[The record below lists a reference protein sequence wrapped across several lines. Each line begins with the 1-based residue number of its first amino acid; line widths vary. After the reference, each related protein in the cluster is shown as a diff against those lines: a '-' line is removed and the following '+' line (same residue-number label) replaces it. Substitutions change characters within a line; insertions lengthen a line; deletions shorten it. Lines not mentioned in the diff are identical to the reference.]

1 MFETLKNAFK
11 SKEIRVKIW
20 ITLALILVYRIG
32 CYIPIPTFNM
42 FAVTH
47 SADTSDFLSILNV
60 ITGGSMQN
68 ATLFALGVLPF
79 INSSIIMQ
87 LLALVIP
94 ALEKMSKEGEEGR
107 KKLTQITRIVA
118 VVLAVVQAI
127 GIVVAFR
134 YINVSYVNDKGQQ
147 VSETLNGFATIFS
160 FESGAEN
167 PILTMALTIVML
179 VAGSVMV
186 MWLSERITEY
196 GIGNGTSIIIFIG
209 ILSTAGTTMA
219 ESFKLVG
226 NEWTYIW
233 NIIGFILVVVA
244 VLAFIVFMD
253 GAERRITVQYSKQI
267 KGNKMYGGQST
278 YIPIRVNGSGVM
290 PIIFA
295 SSLLM
300 FPQMIIQL
308 FFSNTEAAVWYAQY
322 MGSGTAVYYVLLALF
337 ILGFSYFYAQIQFNP
352 EDVSKNI
359 QQYGGFIP
367 GIRAGKPTSDFL
379 KKINNRI
386 TFFGAVFLMCLAL
399 IPTFIFR
406 ALAMGNGTWAA
417 PALPFANS
425 FSATGLLIVVSVALE
440 LNKQLESQIMM
451 KHYKGFLK

>member
-11 SKEIRVKIW
+11 TKDIRRKIW
-20 ITLALILVYRIG
+20 MTLLLVLVYRIG
-32 CYIPIPTFNM
+32 CYIPIPSLNISVLQGAFS
-42 FAVTH
+42 
-47 SADTSDFLSILNV
+47 SADFLGVLSS

-68 ATLFALGVLPF
+68 ATLFALGILPF
-79 INSSIIMQ
+79 INSFIIMQ
-87 LLALVIP
+87 LLTLVIP
-94 ALEKMSKEGEEGR
+94 ALERMSKEGEEGR
-107 KKLTQITRIVA
+107 NKLTQITRIVA
-118 VVLAVVQAI
+118 IGLAVIQAI
-127 GIVVAFR
+127 GIVIMWHNSQGIVPLFDYEIGSTTA
-134 YINVSYVNDKGQQ
+134 
-147 VSETLNGFATIFS
+147 
-160 FESGAEN
+160 
-167 PILTMALTIVML
+167 PILTMAITIIIL
-179 VAGSVMV
+179 VAGSTMV

-209 ILSTAGTTMA
+209 ILATAGTSIA
-219 ESFKLVG
+219 GAFKQVTE
-226 NEWTYIW
+226 NWTYIW
-233 NIIGFILVVVA
+233 NIIGYILVVVA
-244 VLAFIVFMD
+244 ILAFIVFVD
-253 GAERRITVQYSKQI
+253 GAERRITVQYAKQV
-267 KGNKMYGGQST
+267 KGNKMYGGQTT

-308 FFSNTEAAVWYAQY
+308 FFSDSEAAVWYARY
-322 MGSGTAVYYVLLALF
+322 MGTGTPVYYVLLALL

-352 EDVSKNI
+352 DDVSKNL

-386 TFFGAVFLMCLAL
+386 TLFGAIFLMLISL
-399 IPTFIFR
+399 IPTFVFL
-406 ALAMGNGTWAA
+406 ALSGQYSGYD
-417 PALPFANS
+417 LGLANS

-440 LNKQLESQIMM
+440 INKQLESQIMM

>member
-32 CYIPIPTFNM
+32 CYIPIPTFNIAAM
-42 FAVTH
+42 QQAEAF
-47 SADTSDFLSILNV
+47 SSDFLSILNV

-79 INSSIIMQ
+79 INSAIIMQ

-127 GIVVAFR
+127 GIVVAFK
-134 YINVSYVNDKGQQ
+134 SYFIDV
-147 VSETLNGFATIFS
+147 FS
-160 FESGAEN
+160 FESGADN
-167 PILTMALTIVML
+167 PILTMALTIVLL
-179 VAGSVMV
+179 VGGSVMV

-244 VLAFIVFMD
+244 VLTFIVFMD

-386 TFFGAVFLMCLAL
+386 TFFGAVFLMCLSL

>member
-11 SKEIRVKIW
+11 TKEIRVKIFF
-20 ITLALILVYRIG
+20 TLLLVVVYRIG
-32 CYIPIPTFNM
+32 CYIPVPTLDTQ
-42 FAVTH
+42 AVQ
-47 SADTSDFLSILNV
+47 SIFSSSVDFFGVLGM
-60 ITGGSMQN
+60 ITGGSMAN
-68 ATLFALGVLPF
+68 ATLFALGILPF
-79 INSSIIMQ
+79 INSFIIMQ
-87 LLALVIP
+87 LLTLVIP
-94 ALEKMSKEGEEGR
+94 ALERMSKEGEEGR
-107 KKLTQITRIVA
+107 KKITQITRIVA
-118 VVLAVVQAI
+118 IVLAVIQAI
-127 GIVVAFR
+127 GIVVTLNNGNAIRPIF
-134 YINVSYVNDKGQQ
+134 SYEEG
-147 VSETLNGFATIFS
+147 SETA
-160 FESGAEN
+160 
-167 PILTMALTIVML
+167 PILTMAITIVIM
-179 VAGSVMV
+179 VAGSTMV

-209 ILSTAGTTMA
+209 ILSSAGTSIA
-219 ESFKLVG
+219 NALKQVG
-226 NEWTYIW
+226 DNWVYIW
-233 NIIGFILVVVA
+233 NIIGYILVVVA
-244 VLAFIVFMD
+244 ILTFIVFID
-253 GAERRITVQYSKQI
+253 GSERRITVQYSKQI

-308 FFSNTEAAVWYAQY
+308 FFSNTSAASWYAQY
-322 MGSGTAVYYVLLALF
+322 MGSDTPVYYVLLALL

-379 KKINNRI
+379 RKINNRI
-386 TFFGAVFLMCLAL
+386 TLFGAVFLMVIAL
-399 IPTFIFR
+399 VPTFIFL
-406 ALAMGNGTWAA
+406 ALSGAYSGNTYDLG
-417 PALPFANS
+417 LANS

>member
-32 CYIPIPTFNM
+32 CYIPIPTFNIAAM
-42 FAVTH
+42 QQAEAF
-47 SADTSDFLSILNV
+47 SSDFLSILNV

-127 GIVVAFR
+127 GIVVAFK
-134 YINVSYVNDKGQQ
+134 SYFIDV
-147 VSETLNGFATIFS
+147 FS
-160 FESGAEN
+160 FESGADN
-167 PILTMALTIVML
+167 PILTMALTIVLL
-179 VAGSVMV
+179 VGGSVMV

-244 VLAFIVFMD
+244 VLTFIVFMD

-308 FFSNTEAAVWYAQY
+308 FFRNTEAAVWYAQY

-386 TFFGAVFLMCLAL
+386 TFFGAVFLMCLSL

>member
-1 MFETLKNAFK
+1 MYETLKNAFK

-32 CYIPIPTFNM
+32 CYIPIPTFNVAAM
-42 FAVTH
+42 QQAEAF
-47 SADTSDFLSILNV
+47 SSDFLSILNV

-127 GIVVAFR
+127 GIVVAFK
-134 YINVSYVNDKGQQ
+134 SYFIDV
-147 VSETLNGFATIFS
+147 FS
-160 FESGAEN
+160 FESGADN
-167 PILTMALTIVML
+167 PILTMALTIVLL
-179 VAGSVMV
+179 VGGSVMV

-244 VLAFIVFMD
+244 VLTFIVFMD

-386 TFFGAVFLMCLAL
+386 TFFGAVFLMCLSL

>member
-11 SKEIRVKIW
+11 TKEIRVKIW

-32 CYIPIPTFNM
+32 CYIPIPTFDIAAMQDATAFN
-42 FAVTH
+42 
-47 SADTSDFLSILNV
+47 SDFLSILNV

-94 ALEKMSKEGEEGR
+94 ALEKLSKEGEEGR

-127 GIVVAFR
+127 GIVVAFK
-134 YINVSYVNDKGQQ
+134 SYFLDV
-147 VSETLNGFATIFS
+147 FS
-160 FESGAEN
+160 FEASADN
-167 PILTMALTIVML
+167 PILTMALTIVIL

-233 NIIGFILVVVA
+233 NILGFILLVVVIF
-244 VLAFIVFMD
+244 VFIVFMD

-267 KGNKMYGGQST
+267 KGNKMYGGQTT

-308 FFSNTEAAVWYAQY
+308 FFSDTSAATWYATY

-386 TFFGAVFLMCLAL
+386 TFFGAVFLMCLSL
-399 IPTFIFR
+399 IPTFLFR
-406 ALAMGNGTWAA
+406 ALAMGEGSWAA

-451 KHYKGFLK
+451 KHYKGFLR

>member
-32 CYIPIPTFNM
+32 CYIPIPTFNVAAM
-42 FAVTH
+42 QQAEAF
-47 SADTSDFLSILNV
+47 SSDFLSILNV

-127 GIVVAFR
+127 GIVVAFKI
-134 YINVSYVNDKGQQ
+134 YFIDV
-147 VSETLNGFATIFS
+147 FS
-160 FESGAEN
+160 FESGADN
-167 PILTMALTIVML
+167 PILTMALTIVLL
-179 VAGSVMV
+179 VGGSVMV

-244 VLAFIVFMD
+244 VLTFIVFMD

-386 TFFGAVFLMCLAL
+386 TFFGAVFLMCLSL

>member
-11 SKEIRVKIW
+11 SKEIRVKIF

-32 CYIPIPTFNM
+32 CYIPIPTFNIAAM
-42 FAVTH
+42 QKDGAF
-47 SADTSDFLSILNV
+47 TSDFLSILNV

-127 GIVVAFR
+127 GIVVAFKSNF
-134 YINVSYVNDKGQQ
+134 INV
-147 VSETLNGFATIFS
+147 FS
-160 FESGAEN
+160 FENGQGN
-167 PILTMALTIVML
+167 PILTMALTIVLL

-226 NEWTYIW
+226 KEWTYVW
-233 NIIGFILVVVA
+233 NIIGFVLIVVA
-244 VLAFIVFMD
+244 VLTFIVFMD

-308 FFSNTEAAVWYAQY
+308 FFRETEAAVWYAQY

-386 TFFGAVFLMCLAL
+386 TFFGAVFLMCLSL

-406 ALAMGNGTWAA
+406 ALAMGNGSWAA

>member
-11 SKEIRVKIW
+11 TKEIRVKIW
-20 ITLALILVYRIG
+20 LTLALILVYRIG
-32 CYIPIPTFNM
+32 CYIPVPTFNAASM
-42 FAVTH
+42 ATA
-47 SADTSDFLSILNV
+47 SAFSNDFLGVLNV

-68 ATLFALGVLPF
+68 ATIFALGVLPF

-94 ALEKMSKEGEEGR
+94 ALERLSKEGDEGR
-107 KKLTQITRIVA
+107 EKLTQITRIVA
-118 VVLAVVQAI
+118 IVLAVVQAI
-127 GIVVAFR
+127 GIVV
-134 YINVSYVNDKGQQ
+134 
-147 VSETLNGFATIFS
+147 GFKSFIRPIFS
-160 FESGAEN
+160 FEMNSADA
-167 PILTMALTIVML
+167 PILTMAFTIVLL

-219 ESFKLVG
+219 DSLVMVG
-226 NEWTYIW
+226 KNLTYIW
-233 NIIGFILVVVA
+233 NILGFVLLVVA
-244 VLAFIVFMD
+244 VFVFIVFMD

-267 KGNKMYGGQST
+267 KGNKMYGGQTT

-300 FPQMIIQL
+300 FPQMILQL
-308 FFSNTEAAVWYAQY
+308 FFTETPSVEGGLSAADWYAKY

-352 EDVSKNI
+352 DDVSRNI
-359 QQYGGFIP
+359 QQYGGFVP

-379 KKINNRI
+379 RKVNNRI
-386 TFFGAVFLMCLAL
+386 TLFGALFLMIISL
-399 IPTFIFR
+399 IPTFLFQ
-406 ALAMGNGTWAA
+406 ALAMGDGTWMQ
-417 PALPFANS
+417 PQLKFANS

>member
-11 SKEIRVKIW
+11 TKEIRVKIW

-32 CYIPIPTFNM
+32 CYVPIPTFNIAAM
-42 FAVTH
+42 Q
-47 SADTSDFLSILNV
+47 ADAAFNSDFLSILNV

-127 GIVVAFR
+127 GIVVAFKD
-134 YINVSYVNDKGQQ
+134 YFLDV
-147 VSETLNGFATIFS
+147 FS
-160 FESGAEN
+160 FEEGADN
-167 PILTMALTIVML
+167 PILTMALSIVIL

-233 NIIGFILVVVA
+233 NILGFIALVVLIFV
-244 VLAFIVFMD
+244 FIVFMD

-267 KGNKMYGGQST
+267 KGNKMYGGQTT

-308 FFSNTEAAVWYAQY
+308 FFSDTSAATWYATY

-386 TFFGAVFLMCLAL
+386 TFFGAVFLMCLSL
-399 IPTFIFR
+399 IPTFLFR
-406 ALAMGNGTWAA
+406 ALAMGNGSWAA

>member
-11 SKEIRVKIW
+11 SKEIRVKIF

-32 CYIPIPTFNM
+32 CYIPIPTFNIAM
-42 FAVTH
+42 MQKDGAF
-47 SADTSDFLSILNV
+47 TSDFLSILNV

-127 GIVVAFR
+127 GIVVAFKSNF
-134 YINVSYVNDKGQQ
+134 INV
-147 VSETLNGFATIFS
+147 FS
-160 FESGAEN
+160 FENGQGN
-167 PILTMALTIVML
+167 PILTMALTIVLL

-226 NEWTYIW
+226 KEWTYVW
-233 NIIGFILVVVA
+233 NIIGFVLIVVA
-244 VLAFIVFMD
+244 VLTFIVFMD

-386 TFFGAVFLMCLAL
+386 TFFGAVFLMCLSL

-406 ALAMGNGTWAA
+406 ALAMGNGSWAA

>member
-11 SKEIRVKIW
+11 SKEIRVKIF

-42 FAVTH
+42 ASMQSSTAFN
-47 SADTSDFLSILNV
+47 SDFLSILNV

-127 GIVVAFR
+127 GIVVAFKS
-134 YINVSYVNDKGQQ
+134 YFLNV
-147 VSETLNGFATIFS
+147 FS
-160 FESGAEN
+160 FEEGADN
-167 PILTMALTIVML
+167 PILTMALTIVLL

-226 NEWTYIW
+226 ENWTYIW
-233 NIIGFILVVVA
+233 NIIGFIILVVA
-244 VLAFIVFMD
+244 VLTFIVFMD

-308 FFSNTEAAVWYAQY
+308 FFSTTEAASWYARY

-386 TFFGAVFLMCLAL
+386 TFFGAVFLMSLSL
-399 IPTFIFR
+399 IPTFLFR
-406 ALAMGNGTWAA
+406 ALAMGDGTWAA

>member
-32 CYIPIPTFNM
+32 CYIPIPTFNVAAM
-42 FAVTH
+42 QQAEAF
-47 SADTSDFLSILNV
+47 SSDFLSILNV

-127 GIVVAFR
+127 GIVVAFK
-134 YINVSYVNDKGQQ
+134 SYFIDV
-147 VSETLNGFATIFS
+147 FS
-160 FESGAEN
+160 FESGADN
-167 PILTMALTIVML
+167 PILTMALTIVLL
-179 VAGSVMV
+179 VGGSVMV
-186 MWLSERITEY
+186 IWLSERITEY

-244 VLAFIVFMD
+244 VLTFIVFMD

-386 TFFGAVFLMCLAL
+386 TFFGAVFLMCLSL

>member
-20 ITLALILVYRIG
+20 ITLAFILVYRIG
-32 CYIPIPTFNM
+32 CYIPIPTFNIAAM
-42 FAVTH
+42 QQAEAF
-47 SADTSDFLSILNV
+47 SSDFLSILNV

-127 GIVVAFR
+127 GIVVAFK
-134 YINVSYVNDKGQQ
+134 SYFIDV
-147 VSETLNGFATIFS
+147 FS
-160 FESGAEN
+160 FESGADN
-167 PILTMALTIVML
+167 PILTMALTIVLL
-179 VAGSVMV
+179 VGGSVMV

-244 VLAFIVFMD
+244 VLTFIVFMD

-386 TFFGAVFLMCLAL
+386 TFFGAVFLMCLSL

>member
-11 SKEIRVKIW
+11 TKEIRVKIW

-32 CYIPIPTFNM
+32 CYIPIPTFDM
-42 FAVTH
+42 AAMQGSTAFD
-47 SADTSDFLSILNV
+47 SSDFLSVLNV

-127 GIVVAFR
+127 GIVVAFK
-134 YINVSYVNDKGQQ
+134 SYFLDV
-147 VSETLNGFATIFS
+147 FS
-160 FESGAEN
+160 FEEGADN
-167 PILTMALTIVML
+167 PILTMALTIVIL

-233 NIIGFILVVVA
+233 NILGFIALVVLIFV
-244 VLAFIVFMD
+244 FIVFMD

-267 KGNKMYGGQST
+267 KGNKMYGGQTT

-308 FFSNTEAAVWYAQY
+308 FFSGTSAATWYATY

-386 TFFGAVFLMCLAL
+386 TFFGAVFLMCLSL
-399 IPTFIFR
+399 IPTFLFR
-406 ALAMGNGTWAA
+406 ALAMGNGSWAA

>member
-32 CYIPIPTFNM
+32 CYIPIPTFNIAAM
-42 FAVTH
+42 QQAEAF
-47 SADTSDFLSILNV
+47 SSDFLSILNV

-127 GIVVAFR
+127 GIVVAFK
-134 YINVSYVNDKGQQ
+134 SYFIDV
-147 VSETLNGFATIFS
+147 FS
-160 FESGAEN
+160 FESGADN
-167 PILTMALTIVML
+167 PILTMALTIVLL
-179 VAGSVMV
+179 VGGSVMV

-244 VLAFIVFMD
+244 VLTFIVFMD

-367 GIRAGKPTSDFL
+367 DIRAGKPTSDFL

-386 TFFGAVFLMCLAL
+386 TFFGAVFLMCLSL

-406 ALAMGNGTWAA
+406 ALAMGNGTWA
-417 PALPFANS
+417 ALPFANS

>member
-11 SKEIRVKIW
+11 TKEIRVKIW

-32 CYIPIPTFNM
+32 CYIPIPTFDIAAM
-42 FAVTH
+42 QKATAFK
-47 SADTSDFLSILNV
+47 SDFLSILNV

-94 ALEKMSKEGEEGR
+94 ALEKLSKEGEEGR

-127 GIVVAFR
+127 GIVVAFK
-134 YINVSYVNDKGQQ
+134 SYFLDV
-147 VSETLNGFATIFS
+147 FS
-160 FESGAEN
+160 FEASADN
-167 PILTMALTIVML
+167 PILTMALTIVLL

-233 NIIGFILVVVA
+233 NILGFIALVVVIF
-244 VLAFIVFMD
+244 VFIVFMD

-267 KGNKMYGGQST
+267 KGNKMYGGQTT

-308 FFSNTEAAVWYAQY
+308 FFSDTSAATWYATY

-386 TFFGAVFLMCLAL
+386 TFFGAVFLMCLSL
-399 IPTFIFR
+399 IPTFLFR
-406 ALAMGNGTWAA
+406 ALAMGEGSWAA

>member
-32 CYIPIPTFNM
+32 CYIPIPTFNVAAM
-42 FAVTH
+42 QQAEDF
-47 SADTSDFLSILNV
+47 SSDFLSILNV

-127 GIVVAFR
+127 GIVVAFKR
-134 YINVSYVNDKGQQ
+134 YFIDV
-147 VSETLNGFATIFS
+147 FS
-160 FESGAEN
+160 FESGADN
-167 PILTMALTIVML
+167 PILTMALTIVLL
-179 VAGSVMV
+179 VGGSVMV

-244 VLAFIVFMD
+244 VLTFIVFMD

-308 FFSNTEAAVWYAQY
+308 FFINTEAAVWYAQY

-386 TFFGAVFLMCLAL
+386 TFFGAVFLMCLSL